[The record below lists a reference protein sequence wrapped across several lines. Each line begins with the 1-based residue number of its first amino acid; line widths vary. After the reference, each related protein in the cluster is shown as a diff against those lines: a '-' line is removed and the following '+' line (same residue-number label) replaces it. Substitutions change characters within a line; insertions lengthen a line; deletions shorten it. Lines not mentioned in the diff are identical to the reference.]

1 MPAHDLRSPL
11 MMRLPCH
18 LRPLLWLAFLAL
30 PTPAFADWKN
40 VQQVSLGTAQ
50 VLEKGAGN
58 FGVFAPLAYGVT
70 NRLTVETHPVYDLLL
85 TVNANLRYRVI
96 ETSHL
101 VLSGTMDFRQSFY
114 NGTHAPGDLAV
125 GPIATVY
132 LGDAW
137 ALTGA
142 IRYAAILNP
151 TTCAHASYPQPTCV
165 NDVNGNTPGM
175 DHGVAA
181 TVSAHWLVTPR
192 DLLQLTGT
200 LRMRFSPIVGRE
212 TPTVTAMW
220 VHDFGRVHLMAG
232 ATGGEFFIGRM
243 DVLGTPEAGQNP
255 SYFVTPVMPVIDA
268 WFRF

>member
-11 MMRLPCH
+11 MLRLLHH
-18 LRPLLWLAFLAL
+18 LRFLLVPLMLGL
-30 PTPAFADWKN
+30 PSAVFAEWKN
-40 VQQVSLGTAQ
+40 IQQVSLGTAQ

-85 TVNANLRYRVI
+85 TVNVNARYRIV
-96 ETSHL
+96 ETQHM

-114 NGTHAPGDLAV
+114 NGAHTPGDLAA
-125 GPIATVY
+125 GAMATVY
-132 LGDAW
+132 FGDAW

-142 IRYAAILNP
+142 MRYAAIMNP
-151 TTCAHASYPQPTCV
+151 MACSHLGFSQPTCV
-165 NDVNGNTPGM
+165 NPIKGVAPVM

-181 TVSAHWLVTPR
+181 TLSAHWLVTPR
-192 DLLQLTGT
+192 DLLQLTGS
-200 LRMRFSPIVGRE
+200 LRMRLSPVVGRE

-232 ATGGEFFIGRM
+232 ATAGEFFIGRM
-243 DVLGTPEAGQNP
+243 DVLEFSDPGQNP
-255 SYFVTPVMPVIDA
+255 YYFVTPVMPVIDA